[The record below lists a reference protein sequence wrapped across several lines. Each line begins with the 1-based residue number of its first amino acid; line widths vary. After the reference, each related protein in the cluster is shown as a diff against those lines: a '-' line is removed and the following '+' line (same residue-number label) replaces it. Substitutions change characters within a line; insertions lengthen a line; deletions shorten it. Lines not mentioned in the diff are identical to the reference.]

1 MNNRFSLFNRH
12 ALSALAAMTAL
23 TLISG
28 CTVGPDFQKP
38 KADAPTDWTTWR
50 SGDAALHTLPGGN
63 AVSDNQWW
71 KRYNDPVLDALVT
84 KALSASPDIRT
95 ATLRFASARAQQQ
108 ITASQQTPTVNATG
122 SVTRIQQSENSPSTR
137 ALKEALP
144 NPDELIQ
151 LMAAPS
157 NWYQGGLDFSWEID
171 LWGHVRRAI
180 EASDADVQSQKAMLE
195 LARLSIVGDVVNN
208 YYNLRGIQQQI
219 MLAKQDE
226 KALDERLS
234 LIQARTEGGELDE
247 TSQERQRSELAAT
260 RANLI
265 DLQAQ
270 EGVAMNQ
277 LLLLLDERPGALQQ
291 QLQYHADSL
300 KPGNLPPLHM
310 GIPSEVALN
319 RPDIRAAEARLH
331 AATARIGV
339 AEAELYPSITLGAR
353 IGMDTYSADNFT
365 EWGSRSWSVGPSLN
379 LPLFDRGRRK
389 ATVVLRETDQQQ
401 AAVDYHKTVLKAWQ
415 EIDDALSRY
424 AAAQQKLN
432 EQQIRAGS
440 AGQVLKLIQ
449 ARYDGGLSNF
459 IDVLDAQRSNIQ
471 ARQAL
476 AMSQRD
482 VMTAWAAV
490 NRAVGNYPR

>member
-1 MNNRFSLFNRH
+1 MNNRFTRFNRR
-12 ALSALAAMTAL
+12 ALSALAVMAAL
-23 TLISG
+23 ALING
-28 CTVGPDFQKP
+28 CSVGPDFKKP
-38 KADAPTDWTTWR
+38 KADAPADWTSWR
-50 SGDAALHTLPGGN
+50 SGDAGLHRLPVGSV
-63 AVSDNQWW
+63 VSDNQWW
-71 KRYNDPVLDALVT
+71 KRYNDPVLDSLVE
-84 KALSASPDIRT
+84 KALSASPDIRS

-108 ITASQQTPTVNATG
+108 ITASQQTPTVTATG
-122 SVTRIQQSENSPSTR
+122 SVTRTQQSENSPSTR
-137 ALKEALP
+137 ALKEVLP
-144 NPDELIQ
+144 NPDELIN
-151 LMAAPS
+151 LMSAPS

-171 LWGHVRRAI
+171 LWGHVRRAT
-180 EASDADVQSQKAMLE
+180 EASAADVESQQAMLE
-195 LARLSIVGDVVNN
+195 MARLSIVGDVVNN

-234 LIQARTEGGELDE
+234 LIQARTEGGSLDE
-247 TSQERQRSELAAT
+247 TNQERQRSELAAT

-277 LLLLLDERPGALQQ
+277 LLLLLDEHPGALQQ
-291 QLQYHADSL
+291 QLKYHADSL
-300 KPGNLPPLHM
+300 KPSYLPPLQM

-319 RPDIRAAEARLH
+319 RPDIRAAEAKLH

-339 AEAELYPSITLGAR
+339 AQAELYPSITLGAQ

-365 EWGSRSWSVGPSLN
+365 EWSSRSWSVGPSLN

-401 AAVDYHKTVLKAWQ
+401 AAVDYHQTVLKAWQ

-424 AAAQQKLN
+424 AAAQQKLR
-432 EQQIRAGS
+432 EQQVRAES
-440 AGQVLKLIQ
+440 AKQALALSQ
-449 ARYDGGLSNF
+449 ARYDGGLSDF

-482 VMTAWAAV
+482 VMTGWAAV